1 MMVDPAVAYQDY
13 AAFNDGKDIFM
24 KTSNGSVFAGVVWPG
39 ITAWP
44 DFFNPGSQIYW
55 NHHFCNYP
63 CKDPGGF
70 AKEND
75 FPPKPPPVRNG
86 SAIVLEGFPAGFQPP
101 SQRKRQESSLGKH
114 MVLSGRELI
123 DPPYKIRNAA
133 GGLSNKTLDTEL
145 VHDNGLV
152 EYDTHNLYGMMMSSA
167 SREALLQRR
176 PGERPLVITRST
188 FLGAGRHVG
197 HWCGDNVASWAQYE
211 ISISS
216 MLNFPSVFQTP
227 MVGSDVCGFSGNTTE
242 TLCARWMMLG
252 AFQSFYPNY
261 NELGSIGQEAYRWPT
276 VAEAARRAID
286 IRYHLLDYLYT
297 AFYVQTQI
305 GKQALKPLFYLYATD
320 KETFGIDS
328 QFFYGDGILVSPVTE
343 ENSTSVDVYL
353 LDHIFYD
360 WNGDFSPVRGSGAT
374 IRLSDIDSTTIP
386 LHVRGG
392 NILPLRMESANT
404 TAAVRAKG
412 FHILVAPGLDG
423 QTKGSH
429 YMDDGVSIEQP
440 RTTFINFT
448 YNNGSFTMSG
458 EYDYGANVSIERISV
473 LGVSSEPQSVNLT
486 GLSST
491 FTFNG
496 TTQVVTIDTSLP
508 LTADARFQLPASQ
521 ADRASPANNTTPP
534 QGGSEGQGGGQ
545 SSGGS
550 GGESSAAVARSLI
563 SIKVSAALIVVI
575 LILDM

>member
-1 MMVDPAVAYQDY
+1 MGLP
-13 AAFNDGKDIFM
+13 
-24 KTSNGSVFAGVVWPG
+24 
-39 ITAWP
+39 
-44 DFFNPGSQIYW
+44 
-55 NHHFCNYP
+55 
-63 CKDPGGF
+63 
-70 AKEND
+70 
-75 FPPKPPPVRNG
+75 
-86 SAIVLEGFPAGFQPP
+86 
-101 SQRKRQESSLGKH
+101 
-114 MVLSGRELI
+114 GREFI

-133 GGLSNKTLDTEL
+133 GGLSNKTLDTDL

-152 EYDTHNLYGMMMSSA
+152 EYDTHNLYGTMMSSA

-197 HWCGDNVASWAQYE
+197 HWCGDNVANWAQYE

-216 MLNFPSVFQTP
+216 MLNFASVFQTP

-252 AFQSFYPNY
+252 AFQSFYRNH

-276 VAEAARRAID
+276 VAKAARRAID
-286 IRYHLLDYLYT
+286 IRYRLLDYLYT
-297 AFYVQTQI
+297 AFYVQTQT
-305 GKQALKPLFYLYATD
+305 GKPALNPLFYLYATD
-320 KETFGIDS
+320 EETFDIDS

-343 ENSTSVDVYL
+343 ENSTSVDIYL
-353 LDHIFYD
+353 PDDIFYD

-374 IRLSDIDSTTIP
+374 ISLSDIDFTTIP

-404 TAAVRAKG
+404 TAAVRTKG

-423 QTKGSH
+423 QAKGSL
-429 YMDDGVSIEQP
+429 YLDDGVSIEQP
-440 RTTFINFT
+440 SITFINFT

-458 EYDYGANVSIERISV
+458 EYDYGVNVSIERISV
-473 LGVSSEPQSVNLT
+473 LGVSSEPQNVNLA
-486 GLSST
+486 GVSST

-508 LTADARFQLPASQ
+508 LTADANFQLPASQ
-521 ADRASPANNTTPP
+521 ADLVSPANTTTPP
-534 QGGSEGQGGGQ
+534 QGGSEGQGGGEG
-545 SSGGS
+545 SGGSVGGS
-550 GGESSAAVARSLI
+550 GGESSAAVARNLI
-563 SIKVSAALIVVI
+563 SIKVSTALIVVI
-575 LILDM
+575 LILGM